1 MPANVPPMKM
11 AVRSVRAESSKYKIH
26 RNASKNMV
34 DMPNRKGRQFFLAA
48 LIILLRANLCL
59 LMGVREE

>member
-11 AVRSVRAESSKYKIH
+11 AARSVRAESSKYKIH
-26 RNASKNMV
+26 RNASNNTV
-34 DMPNRKGRQFFLAA
+34 DTPNRKGRQFFLAA

-59 LMGVREE
+59 LMGIREE